1 MVADSVGSIDAP
13 SREESFFILFYFI
26 FENDSRKQDCRVGGS
41 SQVSRRRWALATRG
55 G

>member
-13 SREESFFILFYFI
+13 SREESLILFYFI